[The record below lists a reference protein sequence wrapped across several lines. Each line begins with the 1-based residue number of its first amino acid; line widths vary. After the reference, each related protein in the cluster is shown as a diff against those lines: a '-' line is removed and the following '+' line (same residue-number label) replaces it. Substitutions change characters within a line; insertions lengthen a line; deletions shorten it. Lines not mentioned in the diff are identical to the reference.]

1 MFGFM
6 SPIKIRQTSMILL
19 ALAVFVMPV
28 IVGILGVFLPAAGY
42 FPALGFTQ
50 LSTHPGDLFF
60 STPGFGPAIWLALKT
75 GLIASLLSLLCC
87 FVILTGLLHTSGF
100 ALLRR
105 ALAALV
111 AVPHSAMAIGL
122 VFLLAPSGWLIRILS
137 PAITGFDRPPD
148 WNLVP
153 DPYGWGLILGLM
165 AKEIPFLLMVSLA
178 AMATLPARQF
188 AQIGSSLGYGRLASW
203 VVLILPLIYR
213 QIRLPMIAVLVFSL
227 SVVDMA
233 LLLAPTL
240 PPPLAILVLHGF
252 LDADLAARLPAS
264 FGAVLQIGLAVGGI
278 FIWLLGERLGRY
290 MVQHWRRAGWRL
302 RMADRYLPA
311 VSAIALIPLLAA
323 CVGLVAALLWSV
335 AGKWFFPNALPQS
348 LQLLHWQDVASYGP
362 LIRSSFLIAATAS
375 LAALLLVLAWSYT
388 APPKNFG
395 NRWLLC
401 CIFMPFFVPQISFL
415 LGMQISLSR
424 FALDGTWLALIW
436 VHMIFILPYTWLI
449 VIPARQAL
457 DSHLD
462 HVAATLGASAW
473 QRFRR
478 IHLPLMAYPLGTAL
492 FIGISVSVA
501 LYLPT
506 VFVGAGR
513 INTITVE
520 AVSLAAGG
528 SRGPAG
534 VAAMLQIAIP
544 VLSFIMIH
552 SWLRFRFTG
561 FAGMRSGGLQ

>member
-1 MFGFM
+1 
-6 SPIKIRQTSMILL
+6 L
-19 ALAVFVMPV
+19 
-28 IVGILGVFLPAAGY
+28 IV
-42 FPALGFTQ
+42 
-50 LSTHPGDLFF
+50 
-60 STPGFGPAIWLALKT
+60 
-75 GLIASLLSLLCC
+75 
-87 FVILTGLLHTSGF
+87 
-100 ALLRR
+100 
-105 ALAALV
+105 
-111 AVPHSAMAIGL
+111 
-122 VFLLAPSGWLIRILS
+122 
-137 PAITGFDRPPD
+137 
-148 WNLVP
+148 
-153 DPYGWGLILGLM
+153 GLM

-264 FGAVLQIGLAVGGI
+264 FGAVLQIGLAAGGI
-278 FIWLLGERLGRY
+278 FIWLLGERLGRSI
-290 MVQHWRRAGWRL
+290 VQHWRRAGWRL

-323 CVGLVAALLWSV
+323 CAGLVAALLWSV
-335 AGKWFFPNALPQS
+335 AGSWFFPNALPQS
-348 LQLLHWQDVASYGP
+348 LQLLHWQDIASYGP

-375 LAALLLVLAWSYT
+375 LAALLLVLAWSYI
-388 APPKNFG
+388 APPKNFA
-395 NRWLLC
+395 NRWLLG
-401 CIFMPFFVPQISFL
+401 CIFMPFFFPQISFL

-424 FALDGTWLALIW
+424 FGLDGSWLALIW

-457 DSHLD
+457 DSRLD

-478 IHLPLMAYPLGTAL
+478 IHLPVMAYPLGTAL

-534 VAAMLQIAIP
+534 VAAMLQITIP
-544 VLSFIMIH
+544 VLSFIVIH
-552 SWLRFRFTG
+552 SWLRFRFAG

>member
-6 SPIKIRQTSMILL
+6 SPVKIRQTSMILL

-50 LSTHPGDLFF
+50 LSTHPADLFF
-60 STPGFGPAIWLALKT
+60 STPGVGPAIWLALKT

-87 FVILTGLLHTSGF
+87 FVILTGLIHTSGF

-153 DPYGWGLILGLM
+153 DPYGWGLIVGLM

-264 FGAVLQIGLAVGGI
+264 FGAVLQIGLAAGGI

-290 MVQHWRRAGWRL
+290 IVQHWRRAGWRL

-323 CVGLVAALLWSV
+323 CAGLVAALLWSV
-335 AGKWFFPNALPQS
+335 AGSWFFPNALPQS
-348 LQLLHWQDVASYGP
+348 LQLLHWQDIASYGP

-375 LAALLLVLAWSYT
+375 LAALLLVLAWSYI
-388 APPKNFG
+388 APPKNFA
-395 NRWLLC
+395 NRWLLG
-401 CIFMPFFVPQISFL
+401 CIFMPFFFPQISFL

-424 FALDGTWLALIW
+424 FGLDGSWLALIW

-457 DSHLD
+457 DSRLD

-478 IHLPLMAYPLGTAL
+478 IHLPVMAYPLGTAL

-513 INTITVE
+513 ISTITVE

-552 SWLRFRFTG
+552 SWLRFRFAG

>member
-19 ALAVFVMPV
+19 ALAVFVVPV

-50 LSTHPGDLFF
+50 LSTHPADLFF
-60 STPGFGPAIWLALKT
+60 STPGVGPAIWLALKT

-153 DPYGWGLILGLM
+153 DPYGWGLIVGLM

-323 CVGLVAALLWSV
+323 CAGLVAALAMV
-335 AGKWFFPNALPQS
+335 GGG
-348 LQLLHWQDVASYGP
+348 QLVFSQRP
-362 LIRSSFLIAATAS
+362 AAKP
-375 LAALLLVLAWSYT
+375 AA
-388 APPKNFG
+388 
-395 NRWLLC
+395 
-401 CIFMPFFVPQISFL
+401 
-415 LGMQISLSR
+415 
-424 FALDGTWLALIW
+424 FALAGYRKLW
-436 VHMIFILPYTWLI
+436 
-449 VIPARQAL
+449 PADQEQFFDRRNGQPRG
-457 DSHLD
+457 
-462 HVAATLGASAW
+462 AAS
-473 QRFRR
+473 
-478 IHLPLMAYPLGTAL
+478 
-492 FIGISVSVA
+492 
-501 LYLPT
+501 
-506 VFVGAGR
+506 GAGMVIYR
-513 INTITVE
+513 T
-520 AVSLAAGG
+520 AKK
-528 SRGPAG
+528 
-534 VAAMLQIAIP
+534 
-544 VLSFIMIH
+544 FC
-552 SWLRFRFTG
+552 
-561 FAGMRSGGLQ
+561 